1 MAESTYQQSRPSL
14 TAGEY
19 LEKAMARSKEVRRE
33 VRCDLDV
40 PYGTD
45 DRQKLD
51 VYLPE
56 NAGSSG
62 MPVLMFW
69 HGGYWVIGHKDTLG
83 FMAPP
88 IISAPVILVTAGYRL
103 APGAKYPEQVDD
115 CRNALKWVYE
125 AISGYGGDPDRIF
138 VGGHSAGGHLAS
150 LIALQRDRLP
160 ELGLPQGVVKG
171 CFPVSGV
178 FDVTD
183 TPVER
188 RQAFLSDPDHARKAS
203 PVYNADGNTVPFFL
217 EIGENDFPNLRN
229 QHVAMLK
236 TLESE
241 AGMVEGME
249 RQGHNHFEISLDHGN
264 MGNPWSRK
272 VAEWMGRPSGQ
283 VRDFRR
289 RL

>member
-1 MAESTYQQSRPSL
+1 MSESTGPKWLPPL

-19 LEKAMARSKEVRRE
+19 LDKALAWSKEVRRD
-33 VRCDLDV
+33 VRCDLDL

-56 NAGSSG
+56 KFDSAG
-62 MPVLMFW
+62 MPVLIFL
-69 HGGYWVIGHKDTLG
+69 HGGYWVLGHKDTLG

-88 IISAPVILVTAGYRL
+88 ITLAPAILVTAGYRL

-115 CRNALKWVYE
+115 CRNTLRWVHE
-125 AISGYGGDPDRIF
+125 NISEYGGDPDRIF

-150 LIALQRDRLP
+150 LISLQRDRLP
-160 ELGLPQGVVKG
+160 AFRLPQDVIKG

-188 RQAFLSDPDHARKAS
+188 REALLSDPDHAREAS
-203 PVYNADGNTVPFFL
+203 PMYNTAGNTVPFLL
-217 EIGENDFPNLRN
+217 EIGEKDFPNLRN
-229 QHVAMLK
+229 QHAAMLK
-236 TLESE
+236 SLESE
-241 AGMVEGME
+241 AGKVEAME

-264 MGNPWSRK
+264 LENPWSCK
-272 VAEWMGRPSGQ
+272 VVDWMGCTLPQ
-283 VRDFRR
+283 A
-289 RL
+289 